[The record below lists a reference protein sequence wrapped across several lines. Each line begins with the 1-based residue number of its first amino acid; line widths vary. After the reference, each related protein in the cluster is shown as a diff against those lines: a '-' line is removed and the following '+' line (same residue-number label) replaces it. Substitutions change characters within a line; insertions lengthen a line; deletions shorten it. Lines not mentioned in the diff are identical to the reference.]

1 MLVRDQSSGKKTASH
16 CQRKDH
22 NMVPLDHLPPSHS
35 PQTFFDCKIKNQG
48 ALRKAAV
55 KKKLRNVKDELE
67 VGGFRQFFSGKVVF
81 VKHPG
86 TYILTLF

>member
-1 MLVRDQSSGKKTASH
+1 
-16 CQRKDH
+16 
-22 NMVPLDHLPPSHS
+22 MVPLDHLPPSHS

-67 VGGFRQFFSGKVVF
+67 VGGFRQFFSGKVVI
-81 VKHPG
+81 VKHTG